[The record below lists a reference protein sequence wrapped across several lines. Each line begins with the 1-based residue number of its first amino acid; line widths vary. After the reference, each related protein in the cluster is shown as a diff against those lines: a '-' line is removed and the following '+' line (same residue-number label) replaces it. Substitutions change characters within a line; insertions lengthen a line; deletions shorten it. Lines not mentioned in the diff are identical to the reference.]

1 MASFTKSSDLYR
13 LINLTSKCRGWER
26 TSALHL
32 LADQNWERLDQWY
45 LGTCGNCPFLE
56 SVRKASIRKAKSLT
70 IARVYQ
76 EVLGSKQSQPANA
89 QTNDK
94 FQLLLQ
100 VDSDVHTGM
109 VWGDEGRIYFWI
121 HEADLREKR
130 FDRVW
135 LRLQCY

>member
-1 MASFTKSSDLYR
+1 
-13 LINLTSKCRGWER
+13 
-26 TSALHL
+26 
-32 LADQNWERLDQWY
+32 
-45 LGTCGNCPFLE
+45 LE